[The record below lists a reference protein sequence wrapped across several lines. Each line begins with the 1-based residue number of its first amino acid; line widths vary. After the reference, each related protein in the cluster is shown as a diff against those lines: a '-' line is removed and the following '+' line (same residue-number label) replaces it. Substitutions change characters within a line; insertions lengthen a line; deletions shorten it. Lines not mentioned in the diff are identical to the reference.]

1 MTAGISL
8 ALSGSNVTGDS
19 PFSCALRLASGEVSA
34 SPPTAGRGD
43 LAALAADLCARHRV
57 RPEQIAELR
66 VDLGPGSYTGLRVAV
81 TFVRFLQRFSDLS
94 VLAVDSLTLLAASA
108 REVAEPK
115 ARLLPLLD
123 ARRGRFHLGVLSLS
137 RDGGLAVLQPPQALP
152 LPAVLGSVR
161 PGDLFVV
168 PAAVEAQVG
177 AELRAAGA
185 ALHRASAITAERLFA
200 AGLPFVP
207 STWQDLEPRYLM
219 GSYVED

>member
-1 MTAGISL
+1 MTNGISL

-19 PFSCALRLASGEVSA
+19 PFSCALRLATGQVLA
-34 SPPTAGRGD
+34 SPQPDGRGD

-81 TFVRFLQRFSDLS
+81 TFVRFLQRFSDVN

-108 REVAEPK
+108 REVATT
-115 ARLLPLLD
+115 ATRLLPLLD
-123 ARRGRFHLGVLSLS
+123 ARRCRFHLGVLSLT
-137 RDGGLAVLQPPQALP
+137 REGGLAVLQPPQALR
-152 LPAVLGSVR
+152 LPAVLASVR

-168 PAAVEAQVG
+168 PCSVETLVG

-185 ALHRASAITAERLFA
+185 CLHRASGITAERLFD